1 MSPYTRQQILVLLT
15 IVTVAGAGLAVGHWR
30 RLHPDLVHR
39 LEQLDRL
46 PAADGERALSDDAP
60 AAPSR
65 PPRGAKRSAVAPDT
79 SPSPAEA
86 GPAVDGRPLDLN
98 SAPVDALTRLPGVG
112 PVLAARIADA
122 RPYASVDDLRRVRG
136 VGRAKLERFRELVT
150 IAER

>member
-1 MSPYTRQQILVLLT
+1 MSPYTRHQILVLLT
-15 IVTVAGAGLAVGHWR
+15 IVAVAGAGLAVGHWR
-30 RLHPDLVHR
+30 RLHGDLADR
-39 LEQLDRL
+39 IERLDRV
-46 PAADGERALSDDAP
+46 PTSDGESVPSDDASGT
-60 AAPSR
+60 PSR
-65 PPRGAKRSAVAPDT
+65 PPHRAKLSAVAPGT
-79 SPSPAEA
+79 EPAPVL
-86 GPAVDGRPLDLN
+86 PAKNVDGPPLDLN